1 MHLSEK
7 DNQQLLPII
16 SRLSEKYVN
25 GDTFPPHISV
35 NSVARIEL
43 AEVKKAAIECIKG
56 IPKIEVETSSIQYT
70 DKWIKTLYIQIKEN
84 PDLIKI
90 SKRLDKIFRK
100 DKSPYLLNPH
110 VSLLYK
116 DGMSTLEKREL
127 VAKIKV
133 PNKFLVSSIAVVTS
147 ENINDP
153 KDYGAW
159 KVVFE
164 KELE

>member
-1 MHLSEK
+1 MHLSEN
-7 DNQQLLPII
+7 DNKKLSPII
-16 SRLSEKYVN
+16 LKLSRKYVN
-25 GDTFPPHISV
+25 GDVFPPHISV
-35 NSVARIEL
+35 NGGARMEL
-43 AEVKKAAIECIKG
+43 AEAKKAAIECVKG
-56 IPKIEVETSSIQYT
+56 IPKIEVETSSIQYS

-100 DKSPYLLNPH
+100 DKPPYLLNPH

-116 DGMSTLEKREL
+116 DGMSALEKREL
-127 VAKIKV
+127 AAKIKV

-147 ENINDP
+147 ENVNDP

-159 KVVFE
+159 KVVCE